1 MSSINRFTETREV
14 SSKIS
19 TVLTSLMLKYLNI
32 LIHHLLK
39 AGQKVFSLKKLIIM
53 SSNFNLITFRVS
65 DLMRSKYQCSES
77 TFISLLKT
85 VYTLDNCENME
96 GKFKLVRIKN
106 KLDESAN
113 NIMINYLFMGK
124 VQCELQLSIQEVK
137 GKEKNYN
144 FFSHF
149 VY

>member
-1 MSSINRFTETREV
+1 M
-14 SSKIS
+14 
-19 TVLTSLMLKYLNI
+19 
-32 LIHHLLK
+32 
-39 AGQKVFSLKKLIIM
+39 
-53 SSNFNLITFRVS
+53 ITFRVS

-77 TFISLLKT
+77 TFVSLLKT

-113 NIMINYLFMGK
+113 KIMINYLFMGK
-124 VQCELQLSIQEVK
+124 VQCSLQLSIQEVK

-149 VY
+149 VYELTRGRFGSIAECAIMISQLDPLINACKKPCYEEKEEEIEL